1 LPFIF
6 SLLRNTLI
14 FIYFTS
20 IKFHKTNT

>member
-20 IKFHKTNT
+20 IKFHKTKT